1 MRWALR
7 SLTHGNGLSA
17 AVVVAC
23 GVPLAELESRSK
35 AAPTDPTVAAAGT
48 AAAAAV
54 TPRVAALPPPPPPLV
69 APAADAAADE
79 EPPLP
84 PFLEGA
90 RAGVGLTMFAKTGRA
105 F

>member
-7 SLTHGNGLSA
+7 SLTHNNGLSA

-23 GVPLAELESRSK
+23 GVPLAELESRAK
-35 AAPTDPTVAAAGT
+35 AAPTDPTVAGA

-54 TPRVAALPPPPPPLV
+54 TPRVAALPPPPPPPLV

-79 EPPLP
+79 EAPLP